1 MSSQSE
7 LAAQKIEDLI
17 MSGEFPLGAHLNES
31 ALAARF
37 GVGRPA
43 VREACHALVRVG
55 LVRIVPNQ
63 GAFVKEL
70 SLLEI
75 TQLFDIR
82 ASLGRLAGRQ
92 AALTIEADALNRLR
106 TLIAEMDAAAAS
118 RDSERYVTLNLAFH
132 DTLYGATQNERLA
145 ELDRAL
151 GKELRMYRRHGLAF
165 GGGLAVSNQEHR
177 EILAAIEQ
185 GDCEK
190 AGAHLERH
198 IRSGKERFLNAM
210 SATGQLNL
218 KFAPSAQDKPT
229 TRKRAAT

>member
-1 MSSQSE
+1 MAGQAE
-7 LAAQKIEDLI
+7 LAAQKIEELI
-17 MSGEFPLGAHLNES
+17 VNGEFPPGAHLNES
-31 ALAARF
+31 SLAMRF

-55 LVRIVPNQ
+55 LIRIVPNQ

-92 AALTIEADALNRLR
+92 AALAISSETLTLLR
-106 TLIAEMDAAAAS
+106 NLIAEMDQVAAA
-118 RDSERYVTLNLAFH
+118 RDSESYIALNLDFH
-132 DTLYGATQNERLA
+132 DALYGSTNNDRLA
-145 ELDRAL
+145 DLDRAL
-151 GKELRMYRRHGLAF
+151 GKELRMYRMHGLAF

-177 EILAAIEQ
+177 EILTAIEQ

-190 AGAHLERH
+190 AGLHLEWH

-210 SATGQLNL
+210 ATTGQIRLQPIATGQ
-218 KFAPSAQDKPT
+218 QKPT
-229 TRKRAAT
+229 SRKRASR

>member
-1 MSSQSE
+1 MN
-7 LAAQKIEDLI
+7 
-17 MSGEFPLGAHLNES
+17 GEFPLGAHLNES
-31 ALAARF
+31 SLAARF

-43 VREACHALVRVG
+43 IREACHALVHVG
-55 LVRIVPNQ
+55 LVRIVPNH

-82 ASLGRLAGRQ
+82 ASLGNLAGRQ
-92 AALTIEADALNRLR
+92 AALAITSQSLIRLR
-106 TLIAEMDAAAAS
+106 ELISEMDQVAAA
-118 RDSERYVTLNLAFH
+118 RDSERYIALNLDFH
-132 DTLYGATQNERLA
+132 DVLYGSTNNDRLA

-151 GKELRMYRRHGLAF
+151 GKELRLYRRHGLAF

-177 EILAAIEQ
+177 EILAAIER
-185 GDCEK
+185 GDCDK
-190 AGAHLERH
+190 AGLHLERH

-218 KFAPSAQDKPT
+218 QSLSSAQDKVT
-229 TRKRAAT
+229 KRRAV